1 MKQTNK
7 LKLLTIR
14 YRRSFE
20 LNSERDSTNFCL
32 GFRCL
37 INCKLKI
44 SPSAKLSVE
53 SHCQGKG
60 CVNIHSYEW
69 RIYEQTYDESNDIKW
84 REREDFQQ
92 IASTPLNSSA
102 VVIKENSLVG
112 GKKYRL
118 GLYVQ
123 THDDISGNSVYEIV
137 TASPPTGGEC
147 SISPSSGVSLM
158 TNFKLSCNSWISED
172 TPLTYKFQY
181 QLENGLYSVIYYGQN
196 NSVISWLPAGNKSDN
211 NTLKFDVSVTD
222 RYGVSTPP
230 VHLVVQVSDVE
241 RSPFT

>member
-1 MKQTNK
+1 MKQTGK
-7 LKLLTIR
+7 QTIR

-20 LNSERDSTNFCL
+20 LNSERDSTNFSL

-84 REREDFQQ
+84 REREDFQE

-112 GKKYRL
+112 GKKYSL
-118 GLYVQ
+118 GLYVE
-123 THDDISGNSVYEIV
+123 THDEFRGALCTKSLQLRRQLGVN
-137 TASPPTGGEC
+137 A
-147 SISPSSGVSLM
+147 PSLH
-158 TNFKLSCNSWISED
+158 
-172 TPLTYKFQY
+172 
-181 QLENGLYSVIYYGQN
+181 
-196 NSVISWLPAGNKSDN
+196 
-211 NTLKFDVSVTD
+211 
-222 RYGVSTPP
+222 P
-230 VHLVVQVSDVE
+230 VVC
-241 RSPFT
+241 R